1 MDFMTEMEKLIP
13 ASPEIEL
20 NWEEIAASF
29 LGIFFSEMKNTEQNP
44 KFHGEGNVYI
54 HTQMVCAEVAKLQEF
69 CRLDKSQ
76 RIGLFTAALLH
87 DVGKIKTTRFEDDQ
101 WISPHHSATGSMIA
115 RQFLWQTCGL
125 CGSKEKQQLRELICT
140 LIRYHML
147 PVHLLDQDN
156 PERKAREIAAAGEL
170 IPDFTWKLLCML
182 AEADMKGRIAT
193 DIDEQ
198 LEKIA
203 LCRMIAEEAE
213 CYVGPYKFQD
223 AYAKH
228 AYLSGRNILPDQN
241 LYNDTWGEIILMS
254 GLPGTGKDTWI
265 RENIPEYPMISLDE
279 IRKEANIKPTD
290 NQGAVIQEAQDRA
303 KVYLRRRQPFVW
315 NATNITKDI
324 RQKQI
329 SLFERY
335 GAGVR
340 IIYLETAWGILLD
353 RNSSRQSEVP
363 VVVIEK
369 MLGKTVPPMS
379 EEAMTVEWHIV

>member
-1 MDFMTEMEKLIP
+1 MDFMTEVEKLIP

-20 NWEEIAASF
+20 RWEKIEASF

-44 KFHGEGNVYI
+44 IFHGEGNVYI
-54 HTQMVCAEVAKLQEF
+54 HTQMVCVEITKLQEF
-69 CRLDKSQ
+69 RKLDKIQ

-87 DVGKIKTTRFEDDQ
+87 DVGKIKTTKFENDQ
-101 WISPHHSATGSMIA
+101 WISPHHSLTGSMIT
-115 RQFLWQTCGL
+115 RQFLWQTCEL

-147 PVHLLDQDN
+147 PVHLLDQAN

-182 AEADMKGRIAT
+182 TEADMKGRIAV

-198 LEKIA
+198 LEKIE
-203 LCRMIAEEAE
+203 LCRVLTEEAE
-213 CYVGPYKFQD
+213 CYAGPYRFQD
-223 AYAKH
+223 AYTKH
-228 AYLSGRNILPDQN
+228 AYLNGRNILPDQN
-241 LYNDTWGEIILMS
+241 LYDDTWGEIILMS

-265 RENIPEYPMISLDE
+265 RDNIPEYPMISLDE
-279 IRKEANIKPTD
+279 IRKEENIKPTD
-290 NQGAVIQEAQDRA
+290 NQGAVIQKAQDRA
-303 KVYLRRRQPFVW
+303 KVYLRKRQPFVW

-340 IIYLETAWGILLD
+340 IVYLETAWDILLD

-363 VVVIEK
+363 VAAIEK
-369 MLGKTVPPMS
+369 MHGKTVPPMP